1 MYDLHTHTTA
11 SDGQYT
17 AAELVRC
24 AYEKSIAVL
33 AITDHD
39 SIGSIREGEKAAKE
53 FGIRF
58 IPGIEISVKGARE
71 MHILGYG
78 IDVEAEGVPE
88 MCTQF
93 QQLREERKYRILE
106 FLEHHGVSLTLEQVE
121 KQAGSQLIARPHF
134 ARAMVEAGYVSTIR
148 EAFDQFLGTTEFDQ
162 VERPKPTPEEGI
174 AMIQNIGGIAVLAHP
189 SSLKMKPDELEKQLE
204 ELIHYGLK
212 GLECHY
218 SAFTQEQSNLYL
230 ELAHKYKLLI
240 TGGSDFHGE
249 KVKPDITLGGFQ
261 GNTFYN
267 DGIEIYNKIKKA
279 GKL

>member
-17 AAELVRC
+17 ATELVRC
-24 AYEKSIAVL
+24 AYEKGITLL
-33 AITDHD
+33 AITEHD
-39 SIGSIREGEKAAKE
+39 SIGSICEGEKAAKE
-53 FGIRF
+53 FGIHF

-78 IDVEAEGVPE
+78 INVKAKEVPE
-88 MCTQF
+88 MCARF

-134 ARAMVEAGYVSTIR
+134 ARAMVEAGYISTIR
-148 EAFDQFLGTTEFDQ
+148 EAFDRFLGTTEFAQ

-189 SSLKMKPDELEKQLE
+189 SSLKMEADELDKQLQ

-218 SAFTQEQSNLYL
+218 SAFTQEESDLYL
-230 ELAHKYKLLI
+230 NLAHRYKLI
-240 TGGSDFHGE
+240 VTGGSDFHGE

-261 GNTFYN
+261 GNTLYH
-267 DGIEIYNKIKKA
+267 DGIEIYNEIQKA
-279 GKL
+279 GKI